1 MAGVL
6 DEQGARDSR
15 MDWLP
20 VLAGLLLLYV
30 PAFYGIARWH
40 WGSDEGGHGPIV
52 LGVIAWLCWTK
63 RAAWLPAARATA
75 PFSGYAVL
83 LAGLAVYVVGRALNI
98 PVFEIGSLAPLLAG
112 AVLVLR
118 GWPGL
123 RALWFPILLVAFLVP
138 LPGVFVDSMT
148 GPLKQQVSVVAENA
162 LYWAGYPVGRS
173 GVLITIGP
181 YQLLVADACAG
192 LHSMFSLSAL
202 GMLFMYLTARK
213 SLVHNALM
221 LASILPIAFVANIV
235 RVILLMLIT
244 FHYGDAA
251 GQGFLHGATGILLLL
266 VALTLLMALDAA
278 LAAVL
283 PRLRPTLLGRRRA

>member
-63 RAAWLPAARATA
+63 RAGWLPAARATA
-75 PFSGYAVL
+75 PVSGYAVL

-148 GPLKQQVSVVAENA
+148 GPLKQQVSVVAENV

-213 SLVHNALM
+213 SLVHNAVM

-266 VALTLLMALDAA
+266 VALSLLMALDAV
-278 LAAVL
+278 LAALL
-283 PRLRPTLLGRRRA
+283 PRLPKLLGRRRA